1 MNAVLPELRAH
12 GTSLIAISPQL
23 PNFLQDLKQTSKLEY
38 DILHDA
44 GNAVAA
50 KFGVAMRLPDDL
62 IEVYRKIGV
71 DLEKFNG
78 DQAWTLPVPT
88 RLLLDQAGRVRFV
101 DSDPDYTIRSEPE
114 ETLKALRALT

>member
-1 MNAVLPELRAH
+1 LNAVLPELRAH

-62 IEVYRKIGV
+62 IAVYRKIGV

-88 RLLLDQAGRVRFV
+88 RLLLDQAGTVRFV

>member
-12 GTSLIAISPQL
+12 GAGLIAISPQL
-23 PNFLQDLKQTSKLEY
+23 PNFLQDLRKTSKLEF

-44 GNAVAA
+44 GNAVAER
-50 KFGVAMRLPDDL
+50 FGVAMQLPDDL

-78 DQAWTLPVPT
+78 DKAWRLPVPA
-88 RLLLDQAGRVRFV
+88 RFLLDKAGVVRWV
-101 DSDPDYTIRSEPE
+101 DSDPDYTRRPEPE
-114 ETLKALRALT
+114 ETLAALRALP

>member
-1 MNAVLPELRAH
+1 LNAVLPELRAH

-23 PNFLQDLKQTSKLEY
+23 PNFLQDLKQTSKVEY

-88 RLLLDQAGRVRFV
+88 RLLLDQAGTVRFV
-101 DSDPDYTIRSEPE
+101 DSDPDYTSRSEPE

>member
-62 IEVYRKIGV
+62 IAVYRKIGV

-88 RLLLDQAGRVRFV
+88 RLLLDQAGTVRFV